1 MSDASPRPLPG
12 LPRRVLAVFVSP
24 GQLFEQLRDKP
35 VWGGA
40 MLLVVVLNL
49 VMMFLLPAELF
60 EEQIRG
66 SLEGA
71 GNEMSDSAIETAV
84 TVGRFAGIAM
94 AGVMGAAGT
103 FAIGAIM
110 FFVFATLLGDN
121 GRYRQYLS
129 VAAHALVISSVGGLV
144 MVPLRRLQGDMEVT
158 LSLGTFAPFLEEGFL
173 LAFLNAI
180 GLFGIWV
187 ALLMALGVTRIQ
199 PGRSW
204 GGAFTIILGLFC
216 VFALGIAAITS
227 MAS

>member
-40 MLLVVVLNL
+40 MLLLVVLNL

-60 EEQIRG
+60 EEQVRR

-94 AGVMGAAGT
+94 AGVMGAVGT

-110 FFVFATLLGDN
+110 FFVFGTLLGDN
-121 GRYRQYLS
+121 GRYRHYLS
-129 VAAHALVISSVGGLV
+129 VCAHALLISSVGGLV
-144 MVPLRRLQGDMEVT
+144 QVPLRRLQGDMEVT

-173 LAFLNAI
+173 LNFLNAI
-180 GLFGIWV
+180 GLFGLWV
-187 ALLMALGVTRIQ
+187 AMLMALGVTRIQ

-216 VFALGIAAITS
+216 VFALGIAAISS